1 MQHAKDFM
9 NICKVNSQT
18 VEVIVPRLPAYAID
32 APEEIT
38 LTIPAGSLTSR
49 HPILASPS
57 FQILTTVGSAFID
70 GPFLA
75 NLTQTAVDGYG
86 QQLRVSLVSDQWSD
100 SLLAGDGGAARA
112 ADVGALARGQGRK

>member
-1 MQHAKDFM
+1 MLQHAKDFM
-9 NICKVNSQT
+9 NIRKVNSQT

-57 FQILTTVGSAFID
+57 FQILTTVGSAFCLI
-70 GPFLA
+70 L
-75 NLTQTAVDGYG
+75 
-86 QQLRVSLVSDQWSD
+86 S
-100 SLLAGDGGAARA
+100 
-112 ADVGALARGQGRK
+112 ARGLASAAAAAAGVCVHCGLPFA

>member
-1 MQHAKDFM
+1 MLQHAKDFM
-9 NICKVNSQT
+9 NIRKVNSQT

-57 FQILTTVGSAFID
+57 FKILTTVGSNTDDRRQRLHRRTLSRQPDA
-70 GPFLA
+70 
-75 NLTQTAVDGYG
+75 
-86 QQLRVSLVSDQWSD
+86 
-100 SLLAGDGGAARA
+100 DGGRRVRAAAARF
-112 ADVGALARGQGRK
+112 ARQ